1 MKKPFISMITD
12 SVNVRVINLN
22 VLISFSAVKE
32 LSVNY
37 LFLEKISAGLKF
49 RNVYSTTFVRK
60 D

>member
-1 MKKPFISMITD
+1 MITD